1 MSALG
6 QKQTCAVQWVMS
18 APALKADIVPSSPG
32 ELLIAK
38 ALVFEAFPQISGDR
52 GKPLTKESF
61 GNLFRKAVRAAGI
74 KGRSAH
80 GLRKVGATRAAENGA
95 TVAELEAIFGW
106 RGGRMASLYT
116 EAANR
121 ARLSRQAMN
130 KLAANLRDVFVHK
143 SEAHTGG
150 LCVGQRVSFVLG
162 DNTRN
167 GKKCAVRVTVIEE
180 AKAPPRFGDAIS
192 A

>member
-1 MSALG
+1 
-6 QKQTCAVQWVMS
+6 MS

-38 ALVFEAFPQISGDR
+38 ALVFEAFPEISGDR

-95 TVAELEAIFGW
+95 TVAELEAIFG
-106 RGGRMASLYT
+106 
-116 EAANR
+116 
-121 ARLSRQAMN
+121 
-130 KLAANLRDVFVHK
+130 
-143 SEAHTGG
+143 
-150 LCVGQRVSFVLG
+150 
-162 DNTRN
+162 
-167 GKKCAVRVTVIEE
+167 
-180 AKAPPRFGDAIS
+180 
-192 A
+192 